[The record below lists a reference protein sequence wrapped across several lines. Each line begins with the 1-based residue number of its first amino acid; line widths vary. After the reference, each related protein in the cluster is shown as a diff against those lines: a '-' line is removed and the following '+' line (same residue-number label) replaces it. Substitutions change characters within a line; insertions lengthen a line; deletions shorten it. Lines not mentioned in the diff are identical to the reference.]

1 MFLSMISHSFALIS
15 SSCWL
20 LLHYVVVVAIVAVVA
35 VGVAVHVVD
44 VIDDPFQQLVDV
56 DFHLL

>member
-1 MFLSMISHSFALIS
+1 MISHSFALIS

-20 LLHYVVVVAIVAVVA
+20 LLHHVLVAIVAGVVVVA
-35 VGVAVHVVD
+35 GVAVHVVD